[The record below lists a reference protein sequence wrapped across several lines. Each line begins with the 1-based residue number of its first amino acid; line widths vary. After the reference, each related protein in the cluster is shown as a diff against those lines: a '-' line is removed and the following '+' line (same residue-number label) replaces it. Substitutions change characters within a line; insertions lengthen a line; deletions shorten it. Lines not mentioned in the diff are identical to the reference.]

1 MSAHTLNRAIKLAN
15 IAVRQDTAGRY
26 CINDLHEAAVTTGAK
41 RRTTEPGKFLA
52 SSKVIALVDAIKEQR
67 RAFPDVAENTQN
79 LGVLPTL
86 GDAAR
91 ATVTLNLGNAPAQ
104 VNPVAQSRGRTGG
117 TYVCRQLVYAYAAW
131 ISPKFY
137 LFVLDTF
144 DAAIHGEL
152 RHLNQAERHY
162 FEARPHWR
170 RIRELAITGTKY
182 RTIASEVSRSA
193 GSVGRC
199 VRRMVRVGLI
209 DPVALTFA
217 RFRPAT
223 AQRLVEQH
231 GLAHWGIA
239 A

>member
-1 MSAHTLNRAIKLAN
+1 MISHTLNQAIKLTD
-15 IAVRQDTAGRY
+15 ITVLQDDAGRY
-26 CINDLHEAAVTTGAK
+26 RINDLHEAAVAAGAN
-41 RRTTEPGKFLA
+41 RRTAEPGKFLA
-52 SSKVIALVDAIKEQR
+52 SPRTTALIAAIKDQQKTR
-67 RAFPDVAENTQN
+67 RENTHTA
-79 LGVLPTL
+79 GIYSGTSH
-86 GDAAR
+86 
-91 ATVTLNLGNAPAQ
+91 VTHHPGNAAAL

-231 GLAHWGIA
+231 GLARWGIA